1 DSAGNAYVTGYT
13 RSIDFP
19 TANPLQPSNASGVVL
34 TRATLDVFVTKIN
47 PSGTALVYS
56 TYLGGRDDDL
66 GRSIAVDSDG
76 NATLT
81 GTTSSEE
88 FPVKNAFQENLG
100 GGPNRIDAFITRL
113 TPSGTLSYSTFFGG
127 KGIDG
132 GDGVALDPHGNAYV
146 AGSTTSQNFP
156 TKSALQEELRGQG
169 DAFLVKF
176 SLPRIISIA
185 ISGKKLIVTGEGF
198 AKGALIL
205 L

>member
-19 TANPLQPSNASGVVL
+19 TVNPIQPSNASVVVPPG
-34 TRATLDVFVTKIN
+34 ATLDVFVTKIN

-66 GRSIAVDSDG
+66 GRSIAVDLDG

-88 FPVKNAFQENLG
+88 FPVKNAFQENLA

-113 TPSGTLSYSTFFGG
+113 SPAGALLYSTFFGG
-127 KGIDG
+127 KGSDG
-132 GDGVALDPHGNAYV
+132 GEGVALDAHGNAYV
-146 AGSTTSQNFP
+146 AGGTTSRNFP
-156 TKSALQEELRGQG
+156 TKSALQTER
-169 DAFLVKF
+169 
-176 SLPRIISIA
+176 R
-185 ISGKKLIVTGEGF
+185 
-198 AKGALIL
+198 
-205 L
+205 